1 MFNRITINTAFQIAT
16 RVLELVSGLV
26 VNAWLAR
33 QWGSQAFGQ
42 IGHVSSLAGLCG
54 FLFDLGLSNLLV
66 RSVAR
71 DKEKARHYLLNGL
84 VAILPLSLIGTL
96 VIVGVGIWTTSPSYL
111 PVLLLVSLQMVLTA
125 VAGLFRGTFYAYERM
140 EFESVPVILDRLAW
154 IGGGLWLSFQP
165 ATLVGLFAWV
175 VFCKALN
182 ALVSAYLFFR
192 HIWPL
197 TEPTR
202 LSLGTQW
209 SLVRQS
215 VPFGLNLAFS
225 TLYVSL
231 DILLVAHW
239 AGDDQAGFYRAASM
253 LLVPL
258 TLIAAA
264 LNNSLFPRLSAT
276 AKHDPRAAGEFSM
289 ATIQLVMALAM
300 PVGLFVALFAEP
312 IVLLL
317 FGPEYRPAALLLQL
331 LSLVVPLRYLNNSL
345 AASLTAHNQQ
355 GRRTACAGIAA
366 GFNLVA
372 NLLVVPRYQAFGACL
387 TTLATDLLIV
397 VLLAYC
403 LNSHLGRRSFE
414 LSRGLGS
421 LAAAAVILVPLA
433 LLEAPLVLAGL
444 TLAVAYPLLLYR
456 ARLLSSFELGLLLRR
471 S

>member
-1 MFNRITINTAFQIAT
+1 MLNRITINTAFQIAT
-16 RVLELVSGLV
+16 RILELVSGLV

-42 IGHVSSLAGLCG
+42 VGHVSSLAGLCS

-66 RSVAR
+66 RSVSR

-84 VAILPLSLIGTL
+84 MAILPLSLVGSL
-96 VIVGVGIWTTSPSYL
+96 VIVAAGMWTTTAAYL
-111 PVLLLVSLQMVLTA
+111 PVLVLVSLQMVLSAT
-125 VAGLFRGTFYAYERM
+125 AGLFRGTFYAYERM
-140 EFESVPVILDRLAW
+140 EFESIPVILDRLAW
-154 IGGGLWLSFQP
+154 IGGGLWLSFLP
-165 ATLVGLFAWV
+165 PTLVGLFAWV
-175 VFCKALN
+175 VCCKSLN
-182 ALVSAYLFFR
+182 TLVSAYLFFR

-197 TEPTR
+197 AEPAR
-202 LSLGTQW
+202 LSLKAQLG
-209 SLVRQS
+209 LLRQS

-225 TLYVSL
+225 TVYVSL

-239 AGDDQAGFYRAASM
+239 AGDDQAGYYRAASM

-258 TLIAAA
+258 TLVAAA
-264 LNNSLFPRLSAT
+264 LNNSLFPRVSHA
-276 AKHDPRAAGEFSM
+276 AKHDPQSAGAFSM
-289 ATIQLVMALAM
+289 ATIQLVLALAM

-312 IVLLL
+312 LVLLL
-317 FGPEYRPAALLLQL
+317 FGSEYRPAAQMLQI

-355 GRRTACAGIAA
+355 ARRTVCAGIAA
-366 GFNLVA
+366 AFNVVA
-372 NLLVVPRYQAFGACL
+372 NVIVIQRYQAFGACL

-403 LNSHLGRRSFE
+403 LNAHLGRQSFQ
-414 LSRGLGS
+414 LLRGLGS
-421 LAAAAVILVPLA
+421 LAVAAAILVPLA
-433 LLEAPLVLAGL
+433 LLKAPLLVTGL
-444 TLAVAYPLLLYR
+444 TLAVCYPLLLYR